1 METLGLWITFGLLTI
16 SVAILAISIFLL
28 RKVVQKINELVRYE
42 RKAVNLLREI
52 RFNTM
57 HRTSPFEEK
66 TTRIETI
73 AAEVQ

>member
-42 RKAVNLLREI
+42 RKAVNLLRET

-57 HRTSPFEEK
+57 RRTSPFEEK
-66 TTRIETI
+66 ITRIETI

>member
-57 HRTSPFEEK
+57 RGTSPFEEK

>member
-1 METLGLWITFGLLTI
+1 METLGLWITLGLLAI

-28 RKVVQKINELVRYE
+28 SKVVQKINELVKYE

-57 HRTSPFEEK
+57 RRTSSFEEK
-66 TTRIETI
+66 TTPAETS